1 MMRHR
6 RSQPGVNLPDQ
17 AIIVVHRSEGSGTT
31 DTFTD
36 YLSKVSADWKSKVG
50 RGSSVQWPGGLGAQ
64 GSEGITNQV
73 KLSPGAIGYV
83 EVSYAKSASLG
94 YALMKNAAGNFV
106 DATADNVSDAADSLI
121 NTSIPADL
129 RYSITNAQAPSPIHR
144 SNYVGIGLCGPA

>member
-1 MMRHR
+1 
-6 RSQPGVNLPDQ
+6 
-17 AIIVVHRSEGSGTT
+17 
-31 DTFTD
+31 
-36 YLSKVSADWKSKVG
+36 
-50 RGSSVQWPGGLGAQ
+50 VQWPGGLGAQ

-121 NTSIPADL
+121 NTSIRRTCAINHQRPRRQVL
-129 RYSITNAQAPSPIHR
+129 SHR